1 MKLCELMSLGDD
13 NVIGR
18 LLSDARKN
26 LTKIK
31 RSRDREVCSLA
42 NGLISSIDSFEVNP
56 NILQTD
62 GYSLQNY
69 LTMLNNP
76 KIGIKTLRQ
85 VSDALGS
92 YSDDTGE

>member
-1 MKLCELMSLGDD
+1 MKLCELVSIGDD

-26 LTKIK
+26 LTKLK
-31 RSRDREVCSLA
+31 NNKDSDVCALA
-42 NGLISSIDSFEVNP
+42 NGLISSIDSLEANP

-76 KIGIKTLRQ
+76 KIGKRTLRL

>member
-1 MKLCELMSLGDD
+1 MKLCELVSIGDD

-26 LTKIK
+26 LTKLK
-31 RSRDREVCSLA
+31 DNKDREVCSLA
-42 NGLISSIDSFEVNP
+42 NGLISSIDSFEANP

-76 KIGIKTLRQ
+76 SIGKRTLRQ

>member
-18 LLSDARKN
+18 LLYNARTN
-26 LTKIK
+26 LTKLK
-31 RSRDREVCSLA
+31 GSTDKEVCSLA
-42 NGLISSIDSFEVNP
+42 CKLISILNGLEANP

-69 LTMLNNP
+69 LMMLDKP
-76 KIGIKTLRQ
+76 KIEKRTLNL

-92 YSDDTGE
+92 YDDESSD